1 MTTAQIASIALTAV
15 LILVVFFTCET
26 TSPEIREATAQR
38 VPAAMDATDL
48 TGLLMDAK
56 DSLTTNQA
64 SELVLLERQLQD
76 VPEGDTLARTAAL
89 KKLSGKWYEIGNYA
103 IAGTYARQVAELEET
118 PRAYAIA
125 GTTLTICVQ
134 RAPDEK
140 MKAYCNKYAEQ
151 AFQSAI
157 SLAPDD
163 LTHRTNLALLYADN
177 PPADN
182 PMKGILQL
190 LELNKQAP
198 DNVSILVNLARLGT
212 QTGQYD
218 KAAGRLERA
227 LALEPNNLR
236 ANCLLAEVY
245 TQLQRSEEAA
255 AYGQRCQSLLQ

>member
-1 MTTAQIASIALTAV
+1 MTPSQIASIALTAL
-15 LILVVFFTCET
+15 LIVVVYFTCET
-26 TSPEIREATAQR
+26 TSPEIRQATAAR

-56 DSLTTNQA
+56 DSLTTNEA
-64 SELVLLERQLQD
+64 SELVLLERQLQE
-76 VPEGDTLARTAAL
+76 VTELDTLARTAAL

-103 IAGTYARQVAELEET
+103 IAGTYALQVAELEDT
-118 PRAYAIA
+118 PRAYGIA

-134 RAPDEK
+134 RASGEK
-140 MKAYCNKYAEQ
+140 IKSYCNKYAEQ
-151 AFQSAI
+151 AFQSAM
-157 SLAPDD
+157 SLAPEE
-163 LTHRTNLALLYADN
+163 LSYRINLALLYADH

-198 DNVSILVNLARLGT
+198 DNVSILVNLARLGM

-227 LALEPNNLR
+227 VALEPDNLR

-245 TQLQRSEEAA
+245 TQLQRSEDAA

>member
-1 MTTAQIASIALTAV
+1 MTVAQIASIVVTAILIV
-15 LILVVFFTCET
+15 LVYFTCDT
-26 TSPEIREATAQR
+26 TSPEIRSAAAGRT
-38 VPAAMDATDL
+38 PAALEATDL

-56 DSLTTNQA
+56 DSLTNNQA
-64 SELVLLERQLQD
+64 SELVLLERRLQA
-76 VPEGDTLARTAAL
+76 VEEDTTERITAL

-103 IAGTYARQVAELEET
+103 IAGTYAMQVAELENT
-118 PRAYAIA
+118 PRAHAIA

-140 MKAYCNKYAEQ
+140 VKTYCNKYAEQ
-151 AFQSAI
+151 SFLAAA
-157 SLAPDD
+157 SLAPEE
-163 LTHRTNLALLYADN
+163 LTHRINLALLYADN

-227 LALEPNNLR
+227 VALEPDNLR

-245 TQLQRSEEAA
+245 TQLQRSDEAA
-255 AYGQRCQSLLQ
+255 AYGQRCRSLAR